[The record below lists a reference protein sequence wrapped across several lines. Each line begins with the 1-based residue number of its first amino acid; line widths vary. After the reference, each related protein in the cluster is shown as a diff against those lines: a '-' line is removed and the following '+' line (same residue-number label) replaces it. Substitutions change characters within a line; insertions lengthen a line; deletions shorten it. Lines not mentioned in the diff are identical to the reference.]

1 MSRKV
6 IGNLDFFSSYS
17 LEVTVIVPLKGRQYL
32 DLAELWKNKEFSK
45 YPLNILKTP
54 MTQLYN
60 TLTLFYAVRGGGYS
74 APYDFFY
81 RSYLKI
87 I

>member
-17 LEVTVIVPLKGRQYL
+17 LEVT

-60 TLTLFYAVRGGGYS
+60 TLTLFYAVKGGGYS
-74 APYDFFY
+74 APHDFFY